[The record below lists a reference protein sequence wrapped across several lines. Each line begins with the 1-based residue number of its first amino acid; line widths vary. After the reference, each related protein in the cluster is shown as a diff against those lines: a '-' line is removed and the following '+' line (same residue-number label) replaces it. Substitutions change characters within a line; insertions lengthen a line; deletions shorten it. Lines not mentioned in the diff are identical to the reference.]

1 MFKPPFARGGDAA
14 GAVIDAKV
22 KWFNPTKGFGFV
34 TVSDGSED
42 VFIHASALQ
51 AHGVMSLSEGATVRC
66 EVVQGQKGRQVS
78 KLIKVDESTAAPSA
92 PRPPRSP
99 FGGGG
104 DRFGGGGGDRFG
116 GGGGFGGGDRFGGG
130 GDRFGGGG
138 GGFGARPPRPP
149 FGGAPRD
156 RSPPAPMGPSE
167 EMEGTVKWYRAE
179 KGFGFVTASDG
190 GKDVFVHLN
199 VLRRAGLSSL
209 EPDQQVKMTVVTTQ
223 KGREATEISLA

>member
-34 TVSDGSED
+34 TVADGSED

-78 KLIKVDESTAAPSA
+78 KLLKVDESTATPSA

-99 FGGGG
+99 FGGG
-104 DRFGGGGGDRFG
+104 DRFGGDRGGYGDRGGGFGGGGGRFGGGDRFG
-116 GGGGFGGGDRFGGG
+116 GGGGFGD
-130 GDRFGGGG
+130 
-138 GGFGARPPRPP
+138 RPPRPP

-156 RSPPAPMGPSE
+156 RTPPAPMGPSE

-209 EPDQQVKMTVVTTQ
+209 EPDQHVKMTVVTTA
-223 KGREATEISLA
+223 KGREATEISLS